1 MAIENQTRLLKL
13 GVTAGADLRY
23 RAYFVAPAML
33 TVGRSTDAVLTLDHP
48 DVPELFELVSIS
60 DSSCL
65 LQFTREMDL
74 NFLHDGLYRR
84 PNYLIDE
91 GLAFRRGRNYVLN
104 LETSARGTLNLGPFR
119 LLFKLEVVDR
129 PSFRMITLPARADT
143 PVHCAACRQ
152 TLETVLSSPGVVT
165 RCSFCKSLNR
175 FEGATGETMTIRPSR
190 ESAEEI
196 TAETPEPVL
205 LQEPSLTPRAPAPQA
220 QDSNNTVLDV
230 GVMPSDSGTPPEE
243 QVISGEITPPRG
255 IDLEDPS
262 EKATVAFDNQKTA
275 MFTNDM
281 VEEPERQVLQ
291 RAVSGDNFS
300 ALVEE
305 EAPVNSTAGARWSSP
320 SLSNVKPDPLRETAG
335 NVVPLRI
342 SRSVR
347 RPAPP
352 EMSSAPVQ
360 AVQEPVNPGTT
371 SDSYAAAKLADRLT
385 MLIFTLVVI
394 ALLLAM
400 ILGVL
405 LMQGVM
411 RRFSMPVPAD
421 ATSAIVETVSDGADD

>member
-1 MAIENQTRLLKL
+1 MPLEDQTRLLKL
-13 GVTAGADLRY
+13 GVTAGPDLRY

-48 DVPELFELVSIS
+48 DVPELFELVSIN

-119 LLFKLEVVDR
+119 LLFKLEVVSR
-129 PSFRMITLPARADT
+129 PSFRMIPLPQNQES

-152 TLETVLSSPGVVT
+152 SLETVLPSAGVVT

-175 FEGATGETMTIRPSR
+175 FEGVTGETMTIRPPQQIS
-190 ESAEEI
+190 EDI

-205 LQEPSLTPRAPAPQA
+205 LQEPSFSPAAPEPQA
-220 QDSNNTVLDV
+220 QDSNSTVLDV
-230 GVMPSDSGTPPEE
+230 GVLPTDSGSAARPQLVPGDTTPP
-243 QVISGEITPPRG
+243 GG
-255 IDLEDPS
+255 IDLSDPS
-262 EKATVAFDNQKTA
+262 EKATVAFENQKTGMYA
-275 MFTNDM
+275 NEM
-281 VEEPERQVLQ
+281 VEEPERQLLQ
-291 RAVSGDNFS
+291 RAVSGDGFS
-300 ALVEE
+300 SIVEE
-305 EAPVNSTAGARWSSP
+305 DNPVNSTAGAHWSSP
-320 SLSNVKPDPLRETAG
+320 SLANVKPDALRETTG

-342 SRSVR
+342 SRSVE
-347 RPAPP
+347 RPPP

-360 AVQEPVNPGTT
+360 AVPEPPRPASST
-371 SDSYAAAKLADRLT
+371 DSVAAAKLADRLT

-394 ALLLAM
+394 ALPLAM

-411 RRFSMPVPAD
+411 RRFSVPTAAD
-421 ATSAIVETVSDGADD
+421 VTSALVEPVSDGADD